1 MTGLHSAGT
10 EGGVLAS
17 TVGAL
22 VVRSFPAKVLIL
34 GPCST
39 LRGSASPSRAHTV
52 PRVST
57 GVQCPP
63 KSIYI
68 RRSPDDRWSAG
79 SPTPILSCSEPGQE
93 ASTATEG
100 CVALGRLWSLGHS
113 IFLLIKREVQPLR
126 SLRSCW
132 VTPPLRSLHSLP
144 PPDPAPTPCPSSSQ
158 TVLIL
163 TRHLLR
169 GLPLRSIPHL
179 CHPPLSI
186 PPSDWGSTVCTHACF
201 SSPLLPTACHRASLQ
216 SSAPL
221 PAEPGQK
228 LVLPP
233 EHYKVYADNSPS
245 PQESSPEHP
254 VS

>member
-1 MTGLHSAGT
+1 M
-10 EGGVLAS
+10 
-17 TVGAL
+17 VGAL
-22 VVRSFPAKVLIL
+22 VVRSFPAEVLIL

-52 PRVST
+52 RRVST

-63 KSIYI
+63 PKSICI
-68 RRSPDDRWSAG
+68 RRSPDARWSAG

-100 CVALGRLWSLGHS
+100 CVALGRLQSLGHS
-113 IFLLIKREVQPLR
+113 VFLLMKREVQPPR

-169 GLPLRSIPHL
+169 ALSLRSIPHL
-179 CHPPLSI
+179 WHPPLSI
-186 PPSDWGSTVCTHACF
+186 PPSDWGST
-201 SSPLLPTACHRASLQ
+201 Q
-216 SSAPL
+216 SALMPAVHLRSCPL
-221 PAEPGQK
+221 PASG
-228 LVLPP
+228 LPFKAQL
-233 EHYKVYADNSPS
+233 HCQRSPS
-245 PQESSPEHP
+245 YPPSQSP
-254 VS
+254 VRS